1 MKRSPGLPL
10 RLPWAGGQ
18 NRCAVSQS
26 ESFALADALHKLCYN
41 QRVRNT
47 PLPPT
52 EKRKQFELRALG
64 LRDFAG
70 VTNEQALDPFA
81 LAGFAKLLVVDFDR
95 IQGLSPESRAHLLGD
110 ATDEWSG
117 GACSQPL
124 PNGWRIVI
132 LNPAHGSSRN
142 RATLMEEVAHVFLGH
157 KPNRLAAIV
166 DPISPS
172 PLRRGSRGRVPGD
185 ASRPLPQALSH
196 RRGAKEQSSDSTKQP
211 HGRVLAR
218 EYNHSDEEAAYAI
231 GAAAL
236 VPYAALRRMVIEGR
250 SGNEIARRF
259 GVSRQLAEYR
269 IKVTHLWSEHKRAFG
284 LTH

>member
-1 MKRSPGLPL
+1 MKNLL
-10 RLPWAGGQ
+10 
-18 NRCAVSQS
+18 
-26 ESFALADALHKLCYN
+26 
-41 QRVRNT
+41 
-47 PLPPT
+47 LPPT

-70 VTNEQALDPFA
+70 VKNEQALDPFA
-81 LAGFAKLLVVDFDR
+81 LARFARLLVVDFDR

-110 ATDEWSG
+110 AADEWSG

-157 KPNRLAAIV
+157 KPNRLAALARDDSSGGSKSRKIV
-166 DPISPS
+166 
-172 PLRRGSRGRVPGD
+172 
-185 ASRPLPQALSH
+185 
-196 RRGAKEQSSDSTKQP
+196 
-211 HGRVLAR
+211 AR

-250 SGNEIARRF
+250 SGNEIARGF

-269 IKVTHLWSEHKRAFG
+269 IKVTHLWSEHRRAFG